1 MRTGKAIL
9 LLALVGPWVAPVQSN
24 GSTGDPAAPQFNN
37 HLQDGNHDGV
47 PDGVPAGLPPYNPAG
62 RRDPFRPFILDL
74 RPEPRTQQMT
84 PLQRFEVG
92 QLTVSA
98 TVWEISPPRALLEDG
113 TGMGYIVTLGTPIG
127 RNGGIIT
134 AIEPERVVVEER
146 VLDFYG
152 KEQVNRIVMETPK
165 EEGPNQPARE
175 QR

>member
-1 MRTGKAIL
+1 MIV
-9 LLALVGPWVAPVQSN
+9 LALTGPWLAPAS
-24 GSTGDPAAPQFNN
+24 GSASTSDPAAQQQVHNPM
-37 HLQDGNHDGV
+37 HDGNHDGV
-47 PDGVPAGLPPYNPAG
+47 PDGVPEALPPYNPTG